1 MISTLPLS
9 PPVMKVAQFLD
20 CNEQLIM
27 SFLEA
32 NGAPFKWL
40 FSESWNFYYRSLD
53 SFASS
58 PSLKPRRSNLEAYH
72 QSDLWQNLERFFQ
85 VKTIRYKDVP
95 LKPLVRD
102 VVERGTC
109 LYTMARMRFLPWHGL
124 YGSESFGTHFFV
136 INGIDEDKNQ
146 FHIVDWSPHHVGWV
160 DAGTIEEGYVYRGFC
175 YELSVPVIPVLDEAL
190 LVSQLRSCLSNMRGE
205 VREEYT
211 SGLKG
216 LERMYEDIQGMTPD
230 IDFLV
235 SVWDLMKDV
244 VETREGFTEF
254 IHSIKDEENF
264 SHILDSRFCD
274 TLYETIN
281 MWYSFRNG
289 AMKAKMTG
297 RTDITPH
304 LRKLASII
312 ELERECERQLARVL
326 EDSLSVSGKN
336 GN

>member
-1 MISTLPLS
+1 
-9 PPVMKVAQFLD
+9 
-20 CNEQLIM
+20 M

-109 LYTMARMRFLPWHGL
+109 LYTMARMRFFL
-124 YGSESFGTHFFV
+124 GTDFTALRASAPTSLLSTALMRTRTSS
-136 INGIDEDKNQ
+136 ISLI
-146 FHIVDWSPHHVGWV
+146 WSPHHVGWV

-205 VREEYT
+205 IREEYT